1 MDPKPVADSKLTE
14 PAVLKDSHDEV
25 PFDQSESLKPAVNR
39 RLLMKTDLVVLPC
52 LVISMTL
59 AFLDKNALGFAAIFG
74 LRTDANLKGQEYS
87 WLGSIFYFG
96 YLAMELPSLWLI
108 TKVPIGKY
116 ISACLILWGA
126 AICLMAACHNFAGL
140 ATIRVLLGIFE
151 AALLPCMLV
160 LNSTWYRREEQP
172 LRTALWHNTFAGV
185 FGGILSYAIGNIK
198 GSLST
203 WKYIFIIYGSVTI
216 FTGFIIFFALP
227 DSPAKAWF
235 FTEEEKKAVIIRLAE
250 NQTGVDN
257 HKKFD
262 RKQII
267 EALKDPKCWCVWA
280 CGIGYAIA
288 NAGITNFNPLIIAG
302 YGFSQTKTVL
312 MATPQAAVAMVA
324 GAVLTAI
331 SHFVQNLRCFFWIIS
346 ALIGLAGA
354 VMVHTLDVTS
364 ARNAS
369 LAGVYIMGF
378 YNVPWV
384 FMLSLNSSNTAG
396 ATKKSFMGVSVAV
409 CYAIGNIIGP
419 QLFLSSQ
426 APRYPLGIAAM
437 MFAFALMA
445 ASGVAYY
452 VLCVFENK
460 RRDAQYGIPE
470 DKVQAGL
477 ESERQDKT
485 DWENKGFRYT
495 Y

>member
-1 MDPKPVADSKLTE
+1 MDPKPVANNGVINQAEDKR
-14 PAVLKDSHDEV
+14 SHDETH
-25 PFDQSESLKPAVNR
+25 FNESEVLTPALNR

-52 LVISMTL
+52 AVLSMTL
-59 AFLDKNALGFAAIFG
+59 AFLDKNALGFAAVYG
-74 LRTDANLKGQEYS
+74 LRQDTNLKGQEYS

-108 TKVPIGKY
+108 TRVPIGKY
-116 ISACLILWGA
+116 IGACLVLWGA

-140 ATIRVLLGIFE
+140 ATIRVLLGVFE

-198 GSLST
+198 GSLAT
-203 WKYIFIIYGSVTI
+203 WKYIFLIYGAVTI
-216 FTGFIIFFALP
+216 LTGFVVLFALP

-235 FTEEEKKAVIIRLAE
+235 FSEEEKKAAIIRLAA
-250 NQTGVDN
+250 NQTGVNN

-262 RKQII
+262 GKQIL

-324 GAVLTAI
+324 GTILTAI
-331 SHFVQNLRCFFWIIS
+331 SFFVQNLRCLFWIVS
-346 ALIGLAGA
+346 ALIGLVGA
-354 VMVHTLDVTS
+354 IMVHTLDVNVN
-364 ARNAS
+364 RDAS
-369 LAGVYIMGF
+369 LAMVYLMGF
-378 YNVPWV
+378 YNPPFV

-426 APRYPLGIAAM
+426 APRYPLGIGAM

-445 ASGVAYY
+445 VSGVVYSL
-452 VLCVFENK
+452 LCIFENK
-460 RRDAQYGIPE
+460 RRDFNYGIPE

-477 ESERQDKT
+477 ESEREDKT

>member
-126 AICLMAACHNFAGL
+126 AIGGLPQLCRAGDHPRASRNLRGGPAAVHVGAELDLVPPRGAAAPDCALAQHLCWCLW
-140 ATIRVLLGIFE
+140 RY
-151 AALLPCMLV
+151 LV
-160 LNSTWYRREEQP
+160 
-172 LRTALWHNTFAGV
+172 
-185 FGGILSYAIGNIK
+185 
-198 GSLST
+198 
-203 WKYIFIIYGSVTI
+203 YIFIIYGAVTI

-262 RKQII
+262 RKQIV

-302 YGFSQTKTVL
+302 YGFSQTKT
-312 MATPQAAVAMVA
+312 
-324 GAVLTAI
+324 
-331 SHFVQNLRCFFWIIS
+331 NLRCFFWIIS

-426 APRYPLGIAAM
+426 APRYPLGIGAM

-452 VLCVFENK
+452 VLCVFENM

>member
-1 MDPKPVADSKLTE
+1 MDPEPVAVDNNST
-14 PAVLKDSHDEV
+14 
-25 PFDQSESLKPAVNR
+25 DQSEAKDTRVMQYDETLAPTPAQNR
-39 RLLMKTDLVVLPC
+39 RLLMKTDLV
-52 LVISMTL
+52 
-59 AFLDKNALGFAAIFG
+59 NALGFAAIFG
-74 LRTDANLKGQEYS
+74 LRQDANLKGQEYS

-96 YLAMELPSLWLI
+96 YLAMEFPSLWLI
-108 TKVPIGKY
+108 TK
-116 ISACLILWGA
+116 
-126 AICLMAACHNFAGL
+126 
-140 ATIRVLLGIFE
+140 

-172 LRTALWHNTFAGV
+172 FRTALWHNTFAGV

-203 WKYIFIIYGSVTI
+203 WKYIFIIYGAVTVL
-216 FTGFIIFFALP
+216 TGFVVLFALP
-227 DSPAKAWF
+227 DSPQTAWF
-235 FTEEEKKAVIIRLAE
+235 FTEEEKKRVVVRLAK
-250 NQTGVDN
+250 NQTGIDT
-257 HKKFD
+257 KKRFAS
-262 RKQII
+262 RQII

-324 GAVLTAI
+324 GATLTTI
-331 SHFVQNLRCFFWIIS
+331 SLFVQNLRCLFWIAS
-346 ALIGLAGA
+346 ALIGLSGA
-354 VMVHTLDVTS
+354 IMVHTLDVNQQ
-364 ARNAS
+364 RDAS

-396 ATKKSFMGVSVAV
+396 TTKKSFMGVTVAV
-409 CYAIGNIIGP
+409 CYATGNIIGP

-426 APRYPLGIAAM
+426 APRYPLGIGAM

-445 ASGVAYY
+445 VSGMAYY
-452 VLCVFENK
+452 LLCVAENK
-460 RRDAQYGIPE
+460 RRNSKYGVPE
-470 DKVQAGL
+470 GMLQAGL
-477 ESERQDKT
+477 EQEKEDKT
-485 DWENKGFRYT
+485 DWENKAFRYA